1 MTTTQ
6 CIELYDQISRI
17 RKVKAL
23 PKSIEN
29 QEQKTAGGI
38 FKKAKMI
45 VDSAYFDELP
55 ECAYIQSGAIPNF
68 YWTKQDAKETI
79 MSILHNAKI

>member
-1 MTTTQ
+1 MSMTQ
-6 CIELYDQISRI
+6 YIGLYDQISRI

-23 PKSIEN
+23 PKSIES

-45 VDSAYFDELP
+45 VNSTYFDELP

-68 YWTKQDAKETI
+68 YWTKKDAKEAI